1 MPSSQVRQVP
11 GMLLTWFLDSDLN
24 LLLNSCIVNLMLYES
39 AITTR
44 RLLVSKLIYIDLL
57 IVYRRAFYFDWDL
70 RLAYDMSS
78 LLLQLLSGMWFYCCS
93 SRAVITVFDLNL
105 FIILV
110 TWFLTLGT
118 TVKIWYI
125 FWTTAVSIYLRSVRL
140 YAAISNYVLDLCYFA
155 LNN

>member
-1 MPSSQVRQVP
+1 
-11 GMLLTWFLDSDLN
+11 MLLTWFLDSDLN
-24 LLLNSCIVNLMLYES
+24 LLLNSCIVNLMLYKS

-70 RLAYDMSS
+70 RLAYDMVS

-93 SRAVITVFDLNL
+93 SRAVISVFDLNL
-105 FIILV
+105 FIIFRHLISD
-110 TWFLTLGT
+110 LRYDCSDL
-118 TVKIWYI
+118 IYI

-140 YAAISNYVLDLCYFA
+140 YAAISNYDSDLCYFA